1 MKSVDYGLLKS
12 MIAKTR
18 MSLQTRTA
26 DNCKVLQVEIKG
38 GTLDVMS
45 NNIPHR
51 SRLKLD
57 LNINQNVKQIGI

>member
-1 MKSVDYGLLKS
+1 MKSVDYGLL
-12 MIAKTR
+12 TR
-18 MSLQTRTA
+18 MSMKITTA
-26 DNCKVLQVEIKG
+26 DNCKVLQVESKV
-38 GTLDVMS
+38 GTLDIMS